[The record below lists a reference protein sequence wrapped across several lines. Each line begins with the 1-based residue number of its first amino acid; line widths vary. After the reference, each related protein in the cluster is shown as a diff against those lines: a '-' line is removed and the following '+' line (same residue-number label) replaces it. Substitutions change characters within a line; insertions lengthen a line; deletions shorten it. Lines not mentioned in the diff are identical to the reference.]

1 MAAGWRRHHETDR
14 AIATLCA
21 LVLSSAS
28 WGQDAKSLSAFPAAR
43 GAFYVG
49 AGGSFNWTDFDQAL
63 QGVSPLFNFDR
74 DESGFAPDFQAG
86 YTLPFAGGAWQAC
99 LKFTYKLANIDSKE
113 NVSIPQEGSFTT
125 IVGPPITI
133 DFPGFVPIIPAEIEL
148 KHQFALMPTISR
160 SFGKVTI
167 YAGGGPALFDVETKF
182 INAVGFAV
190 IGGPSSTSPAS
201 R

>member
-1 MAAGWRRHHETDR
+1 VAAGWRRHHETDR

-63 QGVSPLFNFDR
+63 QGVSGVTNVLLGPDLVAEGQASGPFFNFDR

-86 YTLPFAGGAWQAC
+86 YTLPFAGGAWQAG
-99 LKFTYKLANIDSKE
+99 LKFTYKIGE
-113 NVSIPQEGSFTT
+113 HRFEGEREHPGKRAPS
-125 IVGPPITI
+125 PPLS
-133 DFPGFVPIIPAEIEL
+133 AR
-148 KHQFALMPTISR
+148 R
-160 SFGKVTI
+160 S
-167 YAGGGPALFDVETKF
+167 P
-182 INAVGFAV
+182 
-190 IGGPSSTSPAS
+190 
-201 R
+201 